1 MPSSPLCRLLEW
13 DSQFFGRRIGR
24 VCTERIGPAEVE
36 RIRQWSDA
44 EGVECL
50 YYLASAADA
59 GSVRTAEEAGFRLTD
74 IRMTRVREL
83 GDGFGATP
91 EGVEPFRSEDV
102 PALRAIARVGH
113 RDSRFYFDGNF
124 PRDRCDALYETWI
137 EKSCTGGADAVLVV
151 RDAAGVAGYMAVKLN
166 ADETGTLDLMA
177 VAPERRRGGLGH
189 RVVQGSLVWLADHGC
204 RHFRV
209 VTQGRNVGSAR
220 IFEDF
225 GFRTSTVE
233 HFYHFWLPHSSPGAR
248 PKAG

>member
-1 MPSSPLCRLLEW
+1 MPPPCRLLEW
-13 DSQFFGRRIGR
+13 DSEFFGRRIGR
-24 VCTERIGPAEVE
+24 VCAARIGPADVE
-36 RIRQWSDA
+36 RIREWADA

-50 YYLASAADA
+50 YYLAPAADA
-59 GSVRTAEEAGFRLTD
+59 ESVRTAEEAGFRLTD
-74 IRMTRVREL
+74 IRMTRVRDLE
-83 GDGFGATP
+83 GGFGALP
-91 EGVEPFRSEDV
+91 EGVEPFRREDI

-137 EKSCTGGADAVLVV
+137 EKNCAGGANAVLVV
-151 RDAAGVAGYMAVKLN
+151 RHAASVAGYMAVKL
-166 ADETGTLDLMA
+166 ARDETGILDLMA
-177 VAPERRRGGLGH
+177 VAPERRQGGVGH
-189 RVVQGSLVWLADHGC
+189 RLVQGSLAWLAGQGC

-233 HFYHFWLPHSSPGAR
+233 HFYHFWLPRSGSGITS
-248 PKAG
+248 